1 MAEGLSLLW
10 RTMALGAEDRRG
22 LKSLALQGP
31 LPRQWYPS
39 NSAVIA
45 FPKTQS
51 ASDLLFGSPDFIS
64 DEQLDELSILVKEK
78 EEE

>member
-1 MAEGLSLLW
+1 MQGV
-10 RTMALGAEDRRG
+10 DRLVSMVLDTSSIRE
-22 LKSLALQGP
+22 
-31 LPRQWYPS
+31 
-39 NSAVIA
+39 VIA